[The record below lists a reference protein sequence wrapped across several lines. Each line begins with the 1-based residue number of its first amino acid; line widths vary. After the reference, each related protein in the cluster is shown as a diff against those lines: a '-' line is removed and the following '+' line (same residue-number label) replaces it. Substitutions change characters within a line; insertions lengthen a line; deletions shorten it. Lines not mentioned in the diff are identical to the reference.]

1 MAKRPPEPKI
11 SEMQISRA
19 DFLKSYNQNMP
30 PQFPRASTLL
40 LNKFR
45 AEHTTL
51 FKHGDMWS
59 LDLHRKKLIEWLPR
73 NGGIIE
79 QTA

>member
-1 MAKRPPEPKI
+1 MAKRPPELKI
-11 SEMQISRA
+11 SEMQISQA
-19 DFLKSYNQNMP
+19 DFLKSYNENMP
-30 PQFPRASTLL
+30 PTFPRASTAL

-45 AEHTTL
+45 GEHLGL

-73 NGGIIE
+73 NGGVM
-79 QTA
+79 

>member
-1 MAKRPPEPKI
+1 MAKRPPDPKLY
-11 SEMQISRA
+11 EMQISQS
-19 DFLKSYNQNMP
+19 DFLKSYNENMP
-30 PQFPRASTLL
+30 ASFPRASTTL

-45 AEHTTL
+45 EQHTGL

-73 NGGIIE
+73 NGGLR
-79 QTA
+79 